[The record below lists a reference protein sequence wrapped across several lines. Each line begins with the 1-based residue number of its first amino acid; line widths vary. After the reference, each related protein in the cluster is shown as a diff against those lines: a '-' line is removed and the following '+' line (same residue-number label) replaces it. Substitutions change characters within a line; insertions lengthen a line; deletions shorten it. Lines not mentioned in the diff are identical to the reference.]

1 MNAVVVVLIFIW
13 DIVRCVKMATIMSY
27 MELPEIP
34 LDKWCSDQNPQSWEI
49 GHCRF
54 WLRKDGGRDNGSFAA
69 TPMTTLVLCG
79 TEQGS
84 TEKKQNSGIANK
96 KLQKWKAKKA
106 WHKLGTW
113 THDGFTDSYILKQKQ
128 SNNRNKQK
136 FIMFAPLVRLYF
148 RLVFTFCPVSSQFC
162 ALCWEKTTTLASTP
176 SLLDSARAVE
186 TACIHHFSSSF
197 IQIRTQLGDYTPLH
211 GSASGIL

>member
-1 MNAVVVVLIFIW
+1 MLLWSYWFLYGILCAVSKWLLLCHIWSYQKFPLINDVLIKTHNHGRLVIAGFDYERMGEGIMVPSQRLQW
-13 DIVRCVKMATIMSY
+13 QLWSYVAQNKVRLK
-27 MELPEIP
+27 
-34 LDKWCSDQNPQSWEI
+34 
-49 GHCRF
+49 
-54 WLRKDGGRDNGSFAA
+54 
-69 TPMTTLVLCG
+69 
-79 TEQGS
+79 
-84 TEKKQNSGIANK
+84 KKQNSEIANK

>member
-1 MNAVVVVLIFIW
+1 MLLWSYWFLYGILCAVSKWLLLCHIWSYQKFPLINDVLIKTHNHGRLVIAGFDYERMGEGIMVPSQRLQW
-13 DIVRCVKMATIMSY
+13 QLWSYVAQNKVRLKKNKIV
-27 MELPEIP
+27 
-34 LDKWCSDQNPQSWEI
+34 
-49 GHCRF
+49 
-54 WLRKDGGRDNGSFAA
+54 
-69 TPMTTLVLCG
+69 
-79 TEQGS
+79 
-84 TEKKQNSGIANK
+84 
-96 KLQKWKAKKA
+96 KLQTKKCRNEKQKK
-106 WHKLGTW
+106 HGTNLERERM
-113 THDGFTDSYILKQKQ
+113 TDSLIHILKQKQ